1 MPFLTPGA
9 LRQFNQDPPSKFAGQ
24 PVTLPLPMVFESAP
38 QPKWEYHTV
47 TLDPREQLPLDETQL
62 NELGGEGWLLA
73 GIAEFPGGERVT
85 RITYYFVRFAE

>member
-9 LRQFNQDPPSKFAGQ
+9 LRQFNQDPPGKFAGQ
-24 PVTLPLPMVFESAP
+24 SVMLPLPMVFETAP

-47 TLDPREQLPLDETQL
+47 TLDPREESPLGEAQL
-62 NELGGEGWLLA
+62 NELGGEGWLLTGTA
-73 GIAEFPGGERVT
+73 QFPGGERVT